1 MTAWTPVWRVR
12 ANGDTVTGVT
22 LANLTITSGRTDINS
37 PTPAGYCSLQLIN
50 TDNSVYN
57 FAVNTSILIEVQDS
71 NAAYVPLFGGRIS
84 DIRQIVT
91 SAGSEAAVTTINITA
106 TGALIRLQRATFDGN
121 LAEGLDGAQIT
132 DLLDDLLLASWNELP
147 PAETWAT
154 YDPATETW
162 AEAGD
167 IGLGTIDAG
176 EYTMASRQITDQVIS
191 TVANQIASSALGYL
205 YEDANGNINYADASH
220 RQDYLVANGYTD
232 LDAAHAIGAGIGIV
246 QRQGDIANK
255 IIIDYGNNFN
265 SQYIAQDTDSQA
277 TYGLYA
283 EQFSSYLKNT
293 ADVEGM
299 GDRLIQLRAYP
310 RYLFQSITFP
320 LQNPEIDDADR
331 DALLNIFMGQP
342 VRITNLPP
350 QMLGGEFT
358 GYIEGWTFRASVG
371 GLSITF
377 ALTAVA
383 FDTSCNHIGS
393 FISSTFANGYQ
404 VIDCVGFLSAVMTS
418 EVIAF

>member
-50 TDNSVYN
+50 TDNSVYS

-71 NAAYVPLFGGRIS
+71 NGDYVPLFGGRIS
-84 DIRQIVT
+84 DLRQIVT

-176 EYTMASRQITDQVIS
+176 EYTMASRQISDQVIS
-191 TVANQIASSALGYL
+191 NVANQIASSALGYL

-255 IIIDYGNNFN
+255 IILDYGNNFN

-293 ADVEGM
+293 ADVEDM

-320 LQNPEIDDADR
+320 LQSPEIDDADR

-358 GYIEGWTFRASVG
+358 GYVEGWTFRASVG

-377 ALTAVA
+377 NASPTEFSAVA
-383 FDTSCNHIGS
+383 QQWAQVNAAESWNSVLNTLEWQDAIGV
-393 FISSTFANGYQ
+393 IS
-404 VIDCVGFLSAVMTS
+404 
-418 EVIAF
+418 

>member
-71 NAAYVPLFGGRIS
+71 NADYVPLFGGRIS

-154 YDPATETW
+154 YEPATETW
-162 AEAGD
+162 ANAGD

-265 SQYIAQDTDSQA
+265 SQYIAQDTTSQG

-293 ADVEGM
+293 SDVENM

-342 VRITNLPP
+342 VRISNLPP

-371 GLSITF
+371 GLSLTF
-377 ALTAVA
+377 NASPTEFSAVA
-383 FDTSCNHIGS
+383 QQWAQVNAAESWNSVLNTLEWQDAIGV
-393 FISSTFANGYQ
+393 IS
-404 VIDCVGFLSAVMTS
+404 
-418 EVIAF
+418 

>member
-50 TDNSVYN
+50 TNNSVYN

-71 NAAYVPLFGGRIS
+71 NADYVPLFGGRIS

-121 LAEGLDGAQIT
+121 LAEGLDGAQML
-132 DLLDDLLLASWNELP
+132 DLLDELLLASWNELP

-154 YDPATETW
+154 YEPATETW
-162 AEAGD
+162 ANAGD

-176 EYTMASRQITDQVIS
+176 EYTMASRQISDQVIS
-191 TVANQIASSALGYL
+191 NIANEIASSALGYL

-255 IIIDYGNNFN
+255 VIIDYGNN

-283 EQFSSYLKNT
+283 EQFTSYLKNA
-293 ADVEGM
+293 ADVEDM
-299 GDRLIQLRAYP
+299 GDRLISLRAYP
-310 RYLFQSITFP
+310 RYIFQSITFP
-320 LQNPEIDDADR
+320 IQNPEIDDADR

-358 GYIEGWTFRASVG
+358 GYVEGWTFRASVG
-371 GLSITF
+371 GLSITLNASPTEF
-377 ALTAVA
+377 SAVA
-383 FDTSCNHIGS
+383 QQWAQVNAAESWNSVLNTLEWQDAIGV
-393 FISSTFANGYQ
+393 IS
-404 VIDCVGFLSAVMTS
+404 
-418 EVIAF
+418 

>member
-71 NAAYVPLFGGRIS
+71 NADYVPLFGGRIS

-121 LAEGLDGAQIT
+121 LAEGLDGAQIL

-265 SQYIAQDTDSQA
+265 SQYIAQDSTSQG

-293 ADVEGM
+293 SDVEDM
-299 GDRLIQLRAYP
+299 GDRLISLRAYP

-358 GYIEGWTFRASVG
+358 GYVEGWTFRASVG
-371 GLSITF
+371 GLSLTF
-377 ALTAVA
+377 NASPTEFSAVA
-383 FDTSCNHIGS
+383 QQWAQVNAAESWNSVLNTLEWQDAIGV
-393 FISSTFANGYQ
+393 IS
-404 VIDCVGFLSAVMTS
+404 
-418 EVIAF
+418 